1 MKNILLLT
9 DFSENSWNAIN
20 YALKFFEHSTCDFYL
35 LHVDKLS
42 YLITGDIPYA
52 PTNQIV
58 EEVYTKPSKIKLRN
72 ILKRISSQFP
82 QHKDHR
88 FHTLTDYGFFIESV
102 KNIVV
107 EKKIDCIV
115 MGTKGASGMN
125 QYIIGSNTGDVI
137 TKVNCNVLAIPEKAS
152 FGNIK
157 EIALPT
163 DFSLEY
169 DINTLQPLLD
179 ILQEHEASLQIIHVG
194 KKKEDL
200 TAYQNINKE
209 FLENYFTECRY
220 DLFFLTSKNIED
232 AIQCFVE
239 SRQIN
244 MICMVAKNLNYFQR
258 LLFHSK
264 VEEMSY
270 HLEIPFLV
278 LHEKK

>member
-9 DFSENSWNAIN
+9 DFSENSWNAID
-20 YALKFFEHSTCDFYL
+20 YALKFFENSTYDFYL

-52 PTNQIV
+52 PTDQIV

-72 ILKRISSQFP
+72 ILKRISSKFS
-82 QHKDHR
+82 QHKNHR
-88 FHTLTDYGFFIESV
+88 FHSFTEYGFFIDSV
-102 KNIVV
+102 KNMVD

-115 MGTKGASGMN
+115 MGAKGDSGMN
-125 QYIIGSNTGDVI
+125 PYIIGSNTGDVI
-137 TKVNCNVLAIPEKAS
+137 TKVKCDILVIPEKAR
-152 FGNIK
+152 FCKIK
-157 EIALPT
+157 EIAFPT

-179 ILQEHEASLQIIHVG
+179 ILQKHEASLQILHIG

-200 TAYQNINKE
+200 STYQNINKE
-209 FLENYFTECRY
+209 FLENYFTECHY
-220 DLFFLTSKNIED
+220 GLYFLTNKNIED
-232 AIQCFVE
+232 GIQCFVE
-239 SRQIN
+239 SRQIS

-258 LLFHSK
+258 LLFRST
-264 VEEMSY
+264 VEDMSY

-278 LHEKK
+278 LHEKN